1 MSSFRITSLIMLKLQ
16 LRLLVKGNS
25 LMRYFYEEA
34 IISVHGQL
42 QDMYY
47 VEMED
52 KFLCGFT
59 NNTVTKIL
67 LDNKE
72 NGST

>member
-1 MSSFRITSLIMLKLQ
+1 MSSFKITNRIMLKLQ

-25 LMRYFYEEA
+25 LMRYFCEEVT
-34 IISVHGQL
+34 ISVHGQL
-42 QDMYY
+42 QDIYY

-59 NNTVTKIL
+59 NNTVTKIM